1 MTIWPPKRSD
11 LTRPVYRSLANALLR
26 AIENGD
32 FTQGDRLPT
41 HRELAFDLD
50 ISIQTVSRA
59 YEELIRIGAIAG
71 EVGRG
76 SYVLGSQSDT
86 KTSHFYLPA
95 EQRNK
100 LIDFSILK
108 PVCEQI
114 HIDAMRSALR
124 DLSDNLPADVV
135 LSFRPAATRHPYLE
149 QARNWLRVCGLDV
162 GLESILLTNGSTAS
176 MTVALMT
183 AARAGDHIVTEEFG
197 HHTLR
202 PLTGYLGLKLSGCA
216 TDDEGIVPEELE
228 RFCLIHHPKVL
239 YTMPDGLNP
248 KARIMG
254 LSRRKD
260 LAALARKYDFT
271 IIEND
276 AWGPVQPDRIPPIA
290 RLAPERTLYFTGL
303 SKCIMPGLR
312 AGYLVLPESLA
323 AAARNRHLVTNWM
336 ATAMSMEIAARWI
349 ADGTATDLLAW
360 QKSAL
365 AARNRLVSEHLADVE
380 YLASPHGMHV
390 WLPLPEW
397 WGEEAFVA
405 QLRENG
411 VAVGPGSAFAID
423 SGRVANAVRICLGPT
438 SQGEL
443 ANGLSALR
451 SLLLRQPDL
460 ESINL

>member
-1 MTIWPPKRSD
+1 MTIWPPKKSE

-32 FTQGDRLPT
+32 FTIGDRLPT
-41 HRELAFDLD
+41 HRDLAYDLD

-59 YEELIRIGAIAG
+59 YVELIRVGAIAG

-95 EQRNK
+95 DQRNK

-114 HIDAMRSALR
+114 HIDAMRAALCN
-124 DLSDNLPADVV
+124 LSDNLPADVV
-135 LSFRPAATRHPYLE
+135 LSFRPTATRHPYLE
-149 QARNWLRVCGLDV
+149 QAKNWLQICGLDTAAN
-162 GLESILLTNGSTAS
+162 SILLTNGSTAS

-183 AARAGDHIVTEEFG
+183 AARPGDHIVTEDFG

-216 TDDEGIVPEELE
+216 TDEEGLVPEELE
-228 RFCLIHHPKVL
+228 RFCLAHHPNAL

-260 LAALARKYDFT
+260 IAELARKYDFT

-276 AWGPVQPDRIPPIA
+276 AWGPIQPDRLPPIA
-290 RLAPERTLYFTGL
+290 SLAPDRVLYFTGL

-312 AGYLVLPESLA
+312 TGYLVMPESLA

-336 ATAMSMEIAARWI
+336 ATAMSVEIATRWI
-349 ADGTATDLLAW
+349 ADGTAVKLLEW
-360 QKSAL
+360 QKTAL
-365 AARNRLVSEHLADVE
+365 ATRNSLVARHFSNVD
-380 YLASPHGMHV
+380 YLASPHGMHI
-390 WLPLPEW
+390 WLPLPQY

-411 VAVGPGSAFAID
+411 VAVGPGSAFAVD
-423 SGRVANAVRICLGPT
+423 AGKVANAVRICLGPT
-438 SQGEL
+438 SQEEL
-443 ANGLSALR
+443 VNGLSVVR
-451 SLLLRQPDL
+451 SLLMRQPDL
-460 ESINL
+460 DSIHL